1 MLFLVLLVIS
11 DLYLFHLI
19 VLLNPVRNCSKNL
32 LLSCVGKVTT
42 GTYNFVSLILNVAF
56 VGLLTTTT
64 AGSATGSSSLVA
76 LLVVTQFSVHV
87 KKGFILKLINGISNV
102 FLKLL
107 TCFNGTT
114 TSTFSISVL
123 LFSNFPVILVL

>member
-1 MLFLVLLVIS
+1 M
-11 DLYLFHLI
+11 
-19 VLLNPVRNCSKNL
+19 
-32 LLSCVGKVTT
+32 
-42 GTYNFVSLILNVAF
+42 SLILNVAF

-114 TSTFSISVL
+114 TSTFSISVF